1 MEAFSPL
8 LLLLALAAK
17 TPAGH
22 FFQRK
27 LRPVF
32 PEEERLMP
40 RRPTE
45 ILVVEQ
51 DADVAEMISQCLGE
65 AIQANLSHT
74 RTGQEALHSE
84 LTHRHD
90 LIIASFDLPDGDI
103 LDLMR
108 QLRVSNKCPVILIAD
123 NPTPAQLVEAMK
135 LGLRHVLLRPF
146 DMVELAE
153 VARSAIRAARQ
164 RRYHRLRYHRLRL
177 LTARIIRERRDLRQR
192 VDLICQDVVRSYR
205 NLAHKV
211 AESGVLTQD

>member
-1 MEAFSPL
+1 
-8 LLLLALAAK
+8 
-17 TPAGH
+17 
-22 FFQRK
+22 
-27 LRPVF
+27 
-32 PEEERLMP
+32 MP

-51 DADVAEMISQCLGE
+51 DGDLAEMISRCLGE
-65 AIQANLSHT
+65 AMEANVS
-74 RTGQEALHSE
+74 RVASGQEALHSE

-90 LIIASFDLPDGDI
+90 LIISSWDLPDGDI

-108 QLRVSNKCPVILIAD
+108 QLRVSNKCPIILMAD

-153 VARSAIRAARQ
+153 VAQSAVKAARQ
-164 RRYHRLRYHRLRL
+164 RRYRRLRYHRLRL

-205 NLAHKV
+205 SLAHKV